1 MVYPWHKYSP
11 DHNRR
16 TQSLLAI
23 WNALWAYRED
33 MIPEGEEMYDDE
45 WNDITEAMSF
55 IHEELGIDLEIIDD

>member
-55 IHEELGIDLEIIDD
+55 IHEELDIDLEIIDD

>member
-1 MVYPWHKYSP
+1 MVDRNK
-11 DHNRR
+11 R

-55 IHEELGIDLEIIDD
+55 IHEELDVDLEIIDD